1 MNILDDFSIGPRTLN
16 KLDSLGI
23 TTIKELALTHAYQLV
38 GAGIGKTTVKKLL
51 KNARKTFMD
60 IQGFNNHD
68 AERFVLNGADFQDAI
83 ILSKIQKQLSKY
95 NGGYYSMRA
104 LSNFDTRLDFYIGV
118 YNSQE
123 EIGIG
128 EYVDKKD
135 KIYNNRLD
143 FWYSFAG
150 IFYKLDKGKVILL
163 WYHPHYGSFP
173 VLKKI
178 PEDLLELSHL
188 KYSCILCTHRAIER
202 MPENIRSNNKFEVK
216 IESVETGVTD
226 FDQLINEVGAEVK
239 IIRREMLNGYDNEL
253 DLLIKEA
260 FIRKDL

>member
-16 KLDSLGI
+16 KLDNLGI

-38 GAGIGKTTVKKLL
+38 GAGIGKTTVRKLL
-51 KNARKTFMD
+51 KNVRKTYMD
-60 IQGFNNHD
+60 IQGFNNLD
-68 AERFVLNGADFQDAI
+68 AERFVLNGADLQDAI

-95 NGGYYSMRA
+95 NGDYYSVRA
-104 LSNFDTRLDFYIGV
+104 LSNFDNHLDLYIGI
-118 YNSQE
+118 YNGQE

-128 EYVDKKD
+128 EYVDKED
-135 KIYNNRLD
+135 KIYSNRLD

-173 VLKKI
+173 VLKRI
-178 PEDLLELSHL
+178 PEDLLKLSHL
-188 KYSCILCTHRAIER
+188 KYTCILCTHRAIEH
-202 MPENIRSNNKFEVK
+202 MPETIRSNEIFEVK
-216 IESVETGVTD
+216 IESIETGVTYD
-226 FDQLINEVGAEVK
+226 DKILNEVGAEVK
-239 IIRREMLNGYDNEL
+239 IIRRELLNGYDNEL
-253 DLLIKEA
+253 DFLIEEA